1 MMTEEQ
7 AFLTKPL
14 VLAYIGD
21 AVYELYIR
29 QRLVNG
35 KYRDAHDLH
44 VKSVRFVKASA
55 QAAIVRM
62 IDGMLTERERDVVR
76 FGRNA
81 HTNTAPKNADINDYH
96 AATGFEALI
105 GYLKLSLNEERLEEI
120 LEKSFE
126 YGELYYG
133 QSKQQRDHIWP

>member
-1 MMTEEQ
+1 MTEEQ

-21 AVYELYIR
+21 AVFELYVR
-29 QRLVNG
+29 SRLVDG

-44 VKSVRFVKASA
+44 MKSIRYVKASA
-55 QAAIVRM
+55 QSEIIRS
-62 IDGMLTERERDVVR
+62 IEEMLSEREKDVVR

-81 HTNTAPKNADINDYH
+81 HSNTVPKHADITDYH

-105 GYLKLSLNEERLEEI
+105 GYLKLSGQDERLSEI
-120 LEKSFE
+120 LEASFE
-126 YGELYYG
+126 HIDGAYGRG
-133 QSKQQRDHIWP
+133 KP